1 MTKQNI
7 FDNEIFFNEYSK
19 LRKREVNANN
29 LFELPTLY
37 ELLPDLKGKRN
48 HKTFEEMDEDEF
60 EEKYNQLDEAHQR
73 QVDQAASNFADGA
86 IGDSSWREGWDC
98 D

>member
-1 MTKQNI
+1 MAKQNI

-37 ELLPDLKGKRN
+37 ELLPDLK
-48 HKTFEEMDEDEF
+48 E
-60 EEKYNQLDEAHQR
+60 
-73 QVDQAASNFADGA
+73 
-86 IGDSSWREGWDC
+86 RES
-98 D
+98 